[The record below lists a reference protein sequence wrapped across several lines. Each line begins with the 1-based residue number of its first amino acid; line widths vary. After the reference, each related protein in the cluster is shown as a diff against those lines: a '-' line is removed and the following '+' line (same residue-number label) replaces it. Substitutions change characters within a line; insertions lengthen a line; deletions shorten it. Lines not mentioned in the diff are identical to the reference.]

1 MFRGLVGSGVQ
12 MYSSTHTHA
21 HVHTHT
27 HRERDRELVEI
38 SSRRV

>member
-27 HRERDRELVEI
+27 HTERELFEI